1 MSESL
6 SPRSF
11 NDDFTEYQ
19 YDAVIDSP
27 VGRLGLIAR
36 GDALAR
42 IDFALPDTPLQA
54 PQAPLLLEAARQLA
68 QWFADPYFEF
78 DLPLK
83 LTGSHHELAV
93 WEQIAQ
99 IPCGQTR
106 TYAEIAAAIG
116 SVARAVG
123 GACGQNPIPLVI
135 PCHRVVAANGV
146 GGFNAHR
153 GGVDWVPIKRQL
165 LLKETRDLFSDL

>member
-1 MSESL
+1 MSD
-6 SPRSF
+6 SPRTF
-11 NDDFTEYQ
+11 NDDFSEYH

-27 VGRLGLIAR
+27 VARLGLIAR
-36 GDALAR
+36 QGALAR
-42 IDFALPDTPLQA
+42 IDFTLPDTPLQP
-54 PQAPLLLEAARQLA
+54 PQDPLLIEAARQLQA
-68 QWFADPYFEF
+68 WFADPNFVF

-83 LTGSHHELAV
+83 LSGSAHEMAV

-99 IPCGQTR
+99 IPCGETR
-106 TYAEIAAAIG
+106 TYADIATAIG

-123 GACGQNPIPLVI
+123 GACGQNPVPLII
-135 PCHRVVAANGV
+135 PCHRVVAASGV

>member
-1 MSESL
+1 MSES
-6 SPRSF
+6 PRTF
-11 NDDFTEYQ
+11 NDDFTEYH

-36 GDALAR
+36 DEALVR
-42 IDFALPDTPLQA
+42 IDFTLPDTPLRA
-54 PQAPLLLEAARQLA
+54 PQNSLLLETARQLA
-68 QWFADPYFEF
+68 LWFADPHFAF

-83 LTGSHHELAV
+83 LEGSAHERAV
-93 WEQIAQ
+93 WEEIAR
-99 IPCGQTR
+99 IPCGETR
-106 TYAEIAAAIG
+106 TYAEIAAAVG

-123 GACGQNPIPLVI
+123 GACGQNPVPLVI

-153 GGVDWVPIKRQL
+153 GGVDWVPIKRRL
-165 LLKETRDLFSDL
+165 LLKETPDLFSDL